1 MKGEKGGPGLGGIPG
16 ENFTITGIVEEVYY
30 TSSVPRY
37 FCSTFFFKLFDIYK
51 YPRVQ
56 MALIQQY
63 EKFPTF
69 LL

>member
-16 ENFTITGIVEEVYY
+16 EKFTITGIVEEVYY
-30 TSSVPRY
+30 TLSQDIFAAR
-37 FCSTFFFKLFDIYK
+37 FFKKLFDIYK

-63 EKFPTF
+63 EKIPTF